1 MNSFEKSMT
10 EEFLSLESFIIIK
23 KKENGVIIIAYLI
36 LVDIDLGLLVTDH
49 Y

>member
-23 KKENGVIIIAYLI
+23 KGKWCHNYRLPDTG
-36 LVDIDLGLLVTDH
+36 
-49 Y
+49 